1 MNEQTETRGPCQRC
15 FLEFELQP
23 AFSVT
28 QDSVNRRLQKTQ
40 RQPAVPGLVMVRSL
54 WGVVLCV
61 AMCAEALH
69 TPWSMPSQSKP
80 RTTPMLRRT
89 ATMQLKDEDQT
100 VTVTGKEVTLK
111 LVVQD
116 EEKSVPIA
124 AAAVFAISS
133 FLLHVP
139 LLLVP
144 ILLAPTNSKTSEAV
158 PEAAPAATP
167 KPEASQAVTFSRPLA
182 VRSSIM
188 LSESTV
194 EEKPPKADSTPT
206 AADLSNKLEQKRI
219 SSTDVAMQE
228 QNSMT
233 SSRSRKV
240 SGAVALL
247 SRAAQRSASND
258 NALVASNGGGLSSH
272 RGGAPL
278 SGGQLVVR
286 RVAWATGWTL
296 LVVIAMVAL
305 GMPLTRQRLIELIGA
320 NASRGIETLVTLLV
334 GVSAQI
340 TAAPAQAQEL
350 AQATVASSRA
360 FAQHSSELIARI
372 PSSYAWQAAEVAATT
387 VGQSAASAC
396 QAVWSGAQAAAATS
410 VPIMAQFV
418 TTCSAYA
425 ASGWHVV
432 CDWATAFWKLAVA
445 KWAIF
450 SRIAFDLAA
459 AASVA
464 AWQAAVAAWKAAP
477 QMAADAWA
485 TASQLAALYALRV
498 SEEWY
503 IGLAAAQAA
512 GTLLGTWLAAAI
524 DAACVG
530 VVEMAAFLKEAFAR
544 LTAILIPAA
553 SAFAAKLAVGAEL
566 AFAEARKA
574 AQPLL
579 VHVVARL
586 QMLAVLMPSRL

>member
-1 MNEQTETRGPCQRC
+1 
-15 FLEFELQP
+15 
-23 AFSVT
+23 
-28 QDSVNRRLQKTQ
+28 
-40 RQPAVPGLVMVRSL
+40 
-54 WGVVLCV
+54 
-61 AMCAEALH
+61 
-69 TPWSMPSQSKP
+69 
-80 RTTPMLRRT
+80 MLRRT

-144 ILLAPTNSKTSEAV
+144 ILLAPTYSKTSEAV
-158 PEAAPAATP
+158 PEANPEAPAATP
-167 KPEASQAVTFSRPLA
+167 NPEASEAVTFSRPLA

-228 QNSMT
+228 LNSMT
-233 SSRSRKV
+233 SSRKV
-240 SGAVALL
+240 SRALALL
-247 SRAAQRSASND
+247 SGAAQRSASND
-258 NALVASNGGGLSSH
+258 DALVATNGGELSGASH
-272 RGGAPL
+272 VFSQRDGGAPL

-320 NASRGIETLVTLLV
+320 NASRGMETLVMLLGYV
-334 GVSAQI
+334 PAQI
-340 TAAPAQAQEL
+340 AAAPAQAQEL
-350 AQATVASSRA
+350 TQAAVASSRA
-360 FAQHSSELIARI
+360 FVQHSSELIARI
-372 PSSYAWQAAEVAATT
+372 PSSYAWQAAEAAATT

-396 QAVWSGAQAAAATS
+396 QAVLSGAQAAAAAS

-418 TTCSAYA
+418 TTCSAFA

-432 CDWATAFWKLAVA
+432 CVWATAFWKLAVT

-450 SRIAFDLAA
+450 SRSAFDHAA

-464 AWQAAVAAWKAAP
+464 AWQAAVAAWKASP

-485 TASQLAALYALRV
+485 TASQLVALCALRV
-498 SEEWY
+498 SEAWY

>member
-1 MNEQTETRGPCQRC
+1 
-15 FLEFELQP
+15 
-23 AFSVT
+23 
-28 QDSVNRRLQKTQ
+28 
-40 RQPAVPGLVMVRSL
+40 
-54 WGVVLCV
+54 
-61 AMCAEALH
+61 
-69 TPWSMPSQSKP
+69 
-80 RTTPMLRRT
+80 
-89 ATMQLKDEDQT
+89 
-100 VTVTGKEVTLK
+100 
-111 LVVQD
+111 
-116 EEKSVPIA
+116 
-124 AAAVFAISS
+124 
-133 FLLHVP
+133 
-139 LLLVP
+139 
-144 ILLAPTNSKTSEAV
+144 
-158 PEAAPAATP
+158 
-167 KPEASQAVTFSRPLA
+167 
-182 VRSSIM
+182 
-188 LSESTV
+188 
-194 EEKPPKADSTPT
+194 
-206 AADLSNKLEQKRI
+206 
-219 SSTDVAMQE
+219 
-228 QNSMT
+228 
-233 SSRSRKV
+233 
-240 SGAVALL
+240 
-247 SRAAQRSASND
+247 
-258 NALVASNGGGLSSH
+258 
-272 RGGAPL
+272 
-278 SGGQLVVR
+278 
-286 RVAWATGWTL
+286 
-296 LVVIAMVAL
+296 MVAL

-340 TAAPAQAQEL
+340 AAAPAQAQEL

-372 PSSYAWQAAEVAATT
+372 PSSYAWQAAEAAATT

-459 AASVA
+459 AATVA

-485 TASQLAALYALRV
+485 TASQLTALCALRV
-498 SEEWY
+498 SEACY

>member
-1 MNEQTETRGPCQRC
+1 
-15 FLEFELQP
+15 
-23 AFSVT
+23 
-28 QDSVNRRLQKTQ
+28 
-40 RQPAVPGLVMVRSL
+40 
-54 WGVVLCV
+54 
-61 AMCAEALH
+61 
-69 TPWSMPSQSKP
+69 
-80 RTTPMLRRT
+80 MLRRT

-158 PEAAPAATP
+158 PEAATPEAAPAATP

-228 QNSMT
+228 LNSMT
-233 SSRSRKV
+233 SSRKV

-258 NALVASNGGGLSSH
+258 DALVASNGGELSSH
-272 RGGAPL
+272 RDGGAPL

-286 RVAWATGWTL
+286 RVAWATGWIL

-320 NASRGIETLVTLLV
+320 NASRVMETLVTLLV

-350 AQATVASSRA
+350 AQAAVASSRA

-372 PSSYAWQAAEVAATT
+372 PSSYAWQAAEAAATT
-387 VGQSAASAC
+387 VGHSAASAC

-418 TTCSAYA
+418 ATCSAYA

-498 SEEWY
+498 SEAWY

-574 AQPLL
+574 VQPLL

>member
-1 MNEQTETRGPCQRC
+1 
-15 FLEFELQP
+15 
-23 AFSVT
+23 
-28 QDSVNRRLQKTQ
+28 
-40 RQPAVPGLVMVRSL
+40 
-54 WGVVLCV
+54 
-61 AMCAEALH
+61 
-69 TPWSMPSQSKP
+69 
-80 RTTPMLRRT
+80 MLRRT

-158 PEAAPAATP
+158 PEAATPEAAPAATR

-228 QNSMT
+228 LNSMT
-233 SSRSRKV
+233 SSRKV

-247 SRAAQRSASND
+247 PRAAQRSASID
-258 NALVASNGGGLSSH
+258 DALVATNGGGLSSH

-320 NASRGIETLVTLLV
+320 NASRGMETLVTLLV

-340 TAAPAQAQEL
+340 TAVPAQAQEL

-372 PSSYAWQAAEVAATT
+372 PSSYAWQAAEAAATT

-498 SEEWY
+498 SEAWY

-553 SAFAAKLAVGAEL
+553 SAFAAKLTVGAEL